1 MYGIVHDPGG
11 TAPRLEFNTPVLVL
25 CSGISKRC
33 CEVVNVTHLVVA
45 ERILAKTGPWIARG
59 KRTPMP
65 PSLTIAAGGR
75 TRVLGGF
82 PQGKDCPSSSWG
94 DFLARVFFY
103 LRKIHNNNNKTMARC
118 YVLSRRHRS
127 RLEFN
132 TLWFRVWLP
141 PPPVV

>member
-11 TAPRLEFNTPVLVL
+11 TAPRLEFNTPALVL

-82 PQGKDCPSSSWG
+82 PRGKTVRLPLGRISS
-94 DFLARVFFY
+94 RVFF
-103 LRKIHNNNNKTMARC
+103 I
-118 YVLSRRHRS
+118 LSYEDLKKKHKQWRGVMFYRGGTAPGWSLIRYGFAYGCRP
-127 RLEFN
+127 RL
-132 TLWFRVWLP
+132 
-141 PPPVV
+141 